1 MTSHSGIRER
11 EVLNMHTPIQ
21 KSIFWVFVCLLF
33 FASFQA
39 ALAAP
44 FAYIT
49 NADSN
54 NVSVLDILTNT
65 VVTTIPVGSS
75 PRGVAVSPAG
85 TRVYVTNY
93 ISNDVSVIDTASNTV
108 VATIPVLPASSSP
121 SSDEKGNPAGIRT
134 PNDLP
139 PPPPAPMGI
148 AVDPAGTRV
157 YVANTISGHVTI
169 IDAVTNTVLGSVISG
184 SIPFG
189 VAVHPSGNL
198 VYLTNSGEDSVSVID
213 TTTRAV
219 LKKIPV
225 GVQPYGIAVN
235 PAGTRLYV
243 ANHGSTA
250 KDAVSVIDTATNTV
264 ITNIEV
270 TSLSIGTGPY
280 GVVVNPAGTRVYVAN
295 NFSGYVAVIDPA
307 TNTMIDTIPVGN
319 QPIGVSLNS
328 DGTRLYVAVKGTS
341 SVVVIDTAS
350 NKVVLPLPGVPV
362 GTSPFAFGQFVAQGI
377 LWKAPVSF
385 PIRFTFLGPDAHDN
399 IKFQNLTQTFTGKV
413 ELFEDG
419 SISRQVTFIS
429 DDEKTAGYFRTLA
442 SIITDTSA
450 RSESLLLIG
459 TGDFSSS
466 MTGEQT
472 TGIAYIDA
480 KGTMKKDSAGEI
492 TSISFSGKIAGGV
505 DQTTV
510 FSGTFRATLT
520 R

>member
-1 MTSHSGIRER
+1 
-11 EVLNMHTPIQ
+11 MHTPIW
-21 KSIFWVFVCLLF
+21 KSRLGVFVCLLL

-44 FAYIT
+44 LAYIT

-54 NVSVLDILTNT
+54 TVSVLDISTNT
-65 VVTTIPVGSS
+65 VVATIPVGAG
-75 PRGVAVSPAG
+75 PRGVAVSPSG

-93 ISNDVSVIDTASNTV
+93 TSSDVSVIDTASNAV
-108 VATIPVLPASSSP
+108 VGTIPVSPAPPDGKSQTGP
-121 SSDEKGNPAGIRT
+121 VPGPR
-134 PNDLP
+134 DLP

-148 AVDPAGTRV
+148 AIDPAGTRV
-157 YVANTISGHVTI
+157 YVANNISGHVTV
-169 IDAVTNTVLGSVISG
+169 IDTITNTVLGSVISG

-189 VAVHPSGNL
+189 VVVHPSGNL
-198 VYLTNSGEDSVSVID
+198 VYATNSGEDSVSVID
-213 TTTRAV
+213 TATRAV

-250 KDAVSVIDTATNTV
+250 KEAVSVIDTATHTV
-264 ITNIEV
+264 ITNIEL

-280 GVVVNPAGTRVYVAN
+280 GVGVNPAGTRVYVAN
-295 NFSGYVAVIDPA
+295 DFAGYVAVIDPA
-307 TNTMIDTIPVGN
+307 TNTMIDAIPVGN
-319 QPIGVSLNS
+319 QPIGLSLNS
-328 DGTRLYVAVKGTS
+328 DGTRLYVAIKGTN
-341 SVVVIDTAS
+341 SVAVIDTVS
-350 NKVVLPLPGVPV
+350 KVVLASVPV
-362 GTSPFAFGQFVAQGI
+362 GASPFAFGQFVAQGI

-385 PIRFTFLGPDAHDN
+385 SIKFTYPLEGASGN
-399 IKFQNLTQTFTGKV
+399 IKFQNLTQTFTGKI
-413 ELFEDG
+413 ELFED
-419 SISRQVTFIS
+419 SPISRQITFIS
-429 DDEKTAGYFRTLA
+429 DDGKTAGYFRILA
-442 SIITDTSA
+442 SVVTETSG

-480 KGTMKKDSAGEI
+480 KGTMKENSAGEVI
-492 TSISFSGKIAGGV
+492 SISFSGKIAGGV

>member
-1 MTSHSGIRER
+1 
-11 EVLNMHTPIQ
+11 MHTPIQ
-21 KSIFWVFVCLLF
+21 KSILGVFVCLLVF
-33 FASFQA
+33 TSFQA

-54 NVSVLDILTNT
+54 NVSVLDISTNT

-139 PPPPAPMGI
+139 PSPPAPMGI
-148 AVDPAGTRV
+148 AVDFAGTRV

-213 TTTRAV
+213 TATRAV

-243 ANHGSTA
+243 ANHGSTT

-295 NFSGYVAVIDPA
+295 NFAGYVAVIDPA

-341 SVVVIDTAS
+341 IVAVIDTAS
-350 NKVVLPLPGVPV
+350 KAVLASVPV
-362 GTSPFAFGQFVAQGI
+362 GTSPFAFGQFVAQGT

-385 PIRFTFLGPDAHDN
+385 SIKFTYPQEGASGN
-399 IKFQNLTQTFTGKV
+399 IKFQNLTQTFTGEI

-419 SISRQVTFIS
+419 PISRQITFIS
-429 DDEKTAGYFRTLA
+429 DDGKTAGYFRTIA
-442 SIITDTSA
+442 AIMTDTSG

>member
-1 MTSHSGIRER
+1 
-11 EVLNMHTPIQ
+11 
-21 KSIFWVFVCLLF
+21 
-33 FASFQA
+33 
-39 ALAAP
+39 
-44 FAYIT
+44 
-49 NADSN
+49 
-54 NVSVLDILTNT
+54 
-65 VVTTIPVGSS
+65 
-75 PRGVAVSPAG
+75 
-85 TRVYVTNY
+85 
-93 ISNDVSVIDTASNTV
+93 
-108 VATIPVLPASSSP
+108 
-121 SSDEKGNPAGIRT
+121 
-134 PNDLP
+134 
-139 PPPPAPMGI
+139 MGI

-157 YVANTISGHVTI
+157 YVANTISGHVTV

-198 VYLTNSGEDSVSVID
+198 VYSTNSGEDSVSVID
-213 TTTRAV
+213 TATRAV

-264 ITNIEV
+264 ITNIEM

-295 NFSGYVAVIDPA
+295 NYAGYVAVIDPA

-319 QPIGVSLNS
+319 QPIGLSLNPEGS
-328 DGTRLYVAVKGTS
+328 RLYVAMNGEK
-341 SVVVIDTAS
+341 SVWVIDTAT
-350 NKVVLPLPGVPV
+350 KAILAKVPV
-362 GTSPFAFGQFVAQGI
+362 ETSPYAFGPFVAQGT
-377 LWKAPVSF
+377 LWNDAVSF
-385 PIRFTFLGPDAHDN
+385 SLKFTFLGEDTRGN
-399 IKFQNLTQTFTGKV
+399 VKFQNLTQTFTGKI
-413 ELFEDG
+413 EFFESDLVPKQ
-419 SISRQVTFIS
+419 ITFVS
-429 DDEKTAGYFRTLA
+429 DDGKTGGYFRNLA
-442 SIITDTSA
+442 SILTKTSA
-450 RSESLLLIG
+450 KSESLLVIG

-466 MTGEQT
+466 MTGKQT

-480 KGTMKKDSAGEI
+480 KGTMKENSTGEV

-505 DQTTV
+505 DETTV

>member
-11 EVLNMHTPIQ
+11 EALNMHTPIR
-21 KSIFWVFVCLLF
+21 KSIFGVFVCLLVF
-33 FASFQA
+33 TSFQA

-54 NVSVLDILTNT
+54 NVSVLDISTNT

-93 ISNDVSVIDTASNTV
+93 ISNDISVIDTASNTV
-108 VATIPVLPASSSP
+108 VATIPVLPASSPP
-121 SSDEKGNPAGIRT
+121 SSDEKGNPAEIRT

-139 PPPPAPMGI
+139 SPPPAPMGI

-157 YVANTISGHVTI
+157 YVANTISGYVTI

-213 TTTRAV
+213 TATRAV

-295 NFSGYVAVIDPA
+295 NYSGYVAVIDPA
-307 TNTMIDTIPVGN
+307 TNTMVDTIPVGN
-319 QPIGVSLNS
+319 LPIGLSLNPEGS
-328 DGTRLYVAVKGTS
+328 QLYVAMNGEK
-341 SVVVIDTAS
+341 SVWVIDTAA
-350 NKVVLPLPGVPV
+350 KAILAKVPV
-362 GTSPFAFGQFVAQGI
+362 ETSPYAFGPFVAQGT
-377 LWKAPVSF
+377 LWNDAVSF
-385 PIRFTFLGPDAHDN
+385 SLKFTFLGEDTHGN
-399 IKFQNLTQTFTGKV
+399 VKFQNLTQTFTGKI
-413 ELFEDG
+413 EFFESDL
-419 SISRQVTFIS
+419 IPKQITFVS
-429 DDEKTAGYFRTLA
+429 DDGKTAGYFRNLA
-442 SIITDTSA
+442 SILTKTSA
-450 RSESLLLIG
+450 KSESLLVIG

-480 KGTMKKDSAGEI
+480 KGTMKKDSTGAI

>member
-1 MTSHSGIRER
+1 MRS
-11 EVLNMHTPIQ
+11 PIQ
-21 KSIFWVFVCLLF
+21 KFNLGIFVCLLGLV
-33 FASFQA
+33 SFQGV
-39 ALAAP
+39 LAAP
-44 FAYIT
+44 LAYIT

-54 NVSVLDILTNT
+54 NVSVLDLSTNT
-65 VVTTIPVGSS
+65 VVTTISVGSS
-75 PRGVAVSPAG
+75 PAGVAVSPAG

-93 ISNDVSVIDTASNTV
+93 LSNDVSVIDTASNTG
-108 VATIPVLPASSSP
+108 VATIPVLPAPPDGKTLTGSVPVP
-121 SSDEKGNPAGIRT
+121 S
-134 PNDLP
+134 DLP

-148 AVDPAGTRV
+148 AVNPAGTRV
-157 YVANTISGHVTI
+157 YVANTLSGHVTI
-169 IDAVTNTVLGSVISG
+169 IDTVTNTVLGSVISG

-198 VYLTNSGEDSVSVID
+198 VYVTNSGEDSVSVID
-213 TTTRAV
+213 AATRAV

-235 PAGTRLYV
+235 PSGTRLYV

-250 KDAVSVIDTATNTV
+250 KEAVSVIDTATHTV

-280 GVVVNPAGTRVYVAN
+280 GVGVNPAGTRVYVAN
-295 NFSGYVAVIDPA
+295 SFAGYVAVIDPA
-307 TNTMIDTIPVGN
+307 TNTMIDAILVGN

-328 DGTRLYVAVKGTS
+328 EGTRLYVAIKGTS
-341 SVVVIDTAS
+341 SVAVIDPVSKTVLAS
-350 NKVVLPLPGVPV
+350 VPV
-362 GTSPFAFGQFVAQGI
+362 GASPFAFGQFVAQGI
-377 LWKAPVSF
+377 LWKGPVSF
-385 PIRFTFLGPDAHDN
+385 SVKFTYPLEGASGD
-399 IKFQNLTQTFTGKV
+399 IKFQNLTQTFNGKI

-419 SISRQVTFIS
+419 PLSRQVTFIS
-429 DDEKTAGYFRTLA
+429 DDGKTAGYFRTLA
-442 SIITDTSA
+442 SVVTDTSG

-466 MTGEQT
+466 MTGKQT

-480 KGTMKKDSAGEI
+480 KGTMKKDSTGAI
-492 TSISFSGKIAGGV
+492 TSYSFSGKIAGGA
-505 DQTTV
+505 DQATV

>member
-1 MTSHSGIRER
+1 MD
-11 EVLNMHTPIQ
+11 TPIQ
-21 KSIFWVFVCLLF
+21 KSMSGVFVCLLF
-33 FASFQA
+33 FASFQVA
-39 ALAAP
+39 IAAP

-49 NADSN
+49 NADSD
-54 NVSVLDILTNT
+54 NVSVLDISTNT
-65 VVTTIPVGSS
+65 VITTIPVGSS

-85 TRVYVTNY
+85 TRVYITNY
-93 ISNDVSVIDTASNTV
+93 VSNDVSVIDTASNTV
-108 VATIPVLPASSSP
+108 VATIPMLPVLAIS
-121 SSDEKGNPAGIRT
+121 
-134 PNDLP
+134 P
-139 PPPPAPMGI
+139 PPPPSAPMGI
-148 AVDPAGTRV
+148 AINPAGTRV
-157 YVANTISGHVTI
+157 YVANNISGHVTV
-169 IDAVTNTVLGSVISG
+169 IDAITNTVLGSVISG

-198 VYLTNSGEDSVSVID
+198 VYVTNRGESSVSVID
-213 TTTRAV
+213 TAASAV

-225 GVQPYGIAVN
+225 GMEPYGIAVN
-235 PAGTRLYV
+235 PEGTRLYV
-243 ANHGSTA
+243 ANHGSVA
-250 KDAVSVIDTATNTV
+250 KDAVSVIDTATHTV
-264 ITNIEV
+264 ITNVELP
-270 TSLSIGTGPY
+270 SLSAGPGPY
-280 GVVVNPAGTRVYVAN
+280 GVVINTAGTRVYVAN
-295 NFSGYVAVIDPA
+295 DLAGYVAVIDPA
-307 TNTMIDTIPVGN
+307 TNTMIDTIPVGDR
-319 QPIGVSLNS
+319 PIGVGLDSG
-328 DGTRLYVAVKGTS
+328 GTRLYVTVQGTN
-341 SVVVIDTAS
+341 SVSVIDTAA
-350 NKVVLPLPGVPV
+350 KTVLASVPV
-362 GTSPFAFGQFVAQGI
+362 GTSPIAFGQFVAQGT

-385 PIRFTFLGPDAHDN
+385 SIKFTYPLEGASGN

-419 SISRQVTFIS
+419 LISRQVTFIS
-429 DDEKTAGYFRTLA
+429 DDGKTAGYFRTLA
-442 SIITDTSA
+442 SVVTDTSG

>member
-1 MTSHSGIRER
+1 MRKREA
-11 EVLNMHTPIQ
+11 LTMHTPIQ
-21 KSIFWVFVCLLF
+21 KSMLGAFVCLLVF
-33 FASFQA
+33 TSFQA

-54 NVSVLDILTNT
+54 NVSVLDISTNT
-65 VVTTIPVGSS
+65 VVTTIPVGSG

-93 ISNDVSVIDTASNTV
+93 ISSDVSVIDVVSNTV
-108 VATIPVLPASSSP
+108 VATLPVLPAPPDGRSNAGPGLTP
-121 SSDEKGNPAGIRT
+121 S
-134 PNDLP
+134 DLP

-157 YVANTISGHVTI
+157 YVANTISGHVTV
-169 IDAVTNTVLGSVISG
+169 IDAVTNTVLGSAISG

-198 VYLTNSGEDSVSVID
+198 VYSTNSGEDSVSVMD
-213 TTTRAV
+213 AATRAV

-264 ITNIEV
+264 ITNIEM
-270 TSLSIGTGPY
+270 TSLSLGTGPY
-280 GVVVNPAGTRVYVAN
+280 GVAVNPAGTRVYVAN
-295 NFSGYVAVIDPA
+295 HFAGYVAVIDTA
-307 TNTMIDTIPVGN
+307 TNTMIDTIPAGN
-319 QPIGVSLNS
+319 QPIGLSLNPEGS
-328 DGTRLYVAVKGTS
+328 RLYVAMNGEK
-341 SVVVIDTAS
+341 SVWVIDTTTKAILA
-350 NKVVLPLPGVPV
+350 KVPV
-362 GTSPFAFGQFVAQGI
+362 ETSPYAFGPFVAQGT
-377 LWKAPVSF
+377 LWNDAVSF
-385 PIRFTFLGPDAHDN
+385 SLKFTFLGEDTRGN
-399 IKFQNLTQTFTGKV
+399 VKFQNLTQTFTGKI
-413 ELFEDG
+413 EFFESDLVPKQ
-419 SISRQVTFIS
+419 ITFVS
-429 DDEKTAGYFRTLA
+429 DDGKTGGYFRNLA
-442 SIITDTSA
+442 SILTKTSA
-450 RSESLLLIG
+450 KSESLLVIG

-466 MTGEQT
+466 ITGELT

-480 KGTMKKDSAGEI
+480 KGTMKENSTGGI

-505 DQTTV
+505 DETTV